1 MEKTTLTLAG
11 RALPVYAVDTLVI
24 GSGCAGLNAVDWL
37 YSFGRRDI
45 ALLTEGMNMGT
56 SRNTGSDKQTYYKL
70 SISSDGADSVRQMAE
85 TLFSGGGV
93 HGDLALVEAACSLRC
108 FMKLANLGVPFPTNE
123 YGEYTGYKTDHDPRQ
138 RGTSAGPL
146 TSKYMTEA
154 LETNIRQKNIRIFD
168 QMQAAR
174 LLISENT
181 VRGALAVDLRDRSP
195 NGLTLFAANQIILA
209 TGGPADIYAQSV
221 YPCGHRGASGLA
233 IEAGAEM
240 ANLQEWQYGLASV
253 DFRWNVSGTYQ
264 QVLPRYISVDE
275 DGVEREFLLDYFETP
290 EKALDAVFLKGYQWP
305 FDVRKVSGSSLIDLI
320 AHHETAVLGRKIY
333 MDFRTDPK
341 GLRSDFSG
349 LATETVEYLSNSG
362 ALLPTPIARLAR
374 MNPDAIALYQAH
386 GIDLYAQP
394 MRVAV
399 CAQHSNGGIAVDAN
413 WRTSIHGL
421 YAAGECAGTFGVYRP
436 GGSALNSTQVGSLR
450 AAEHIANTTT
460 ERPFQK
466 SEFKASARALET
478 WLEPLLQMKADATVG
493 NESRRLLR
501 NFQQRM
507 SENAAHLR
515 NPSAMAALM
524 SEIENL
530 LREFPS
536 RYPLAAPGG
545 FAQMLRIRD
554 TLLTQTAALSA
565 MLLSAKT
572 FGSRGAGLVCSSD
585 GQPLPGALSETKIV
599 PTLADGGDKVIATV
613 WTGASAQSHFI
624 SVRDIPAREDWFE
637 TVWRDYRARTAG
649 RRITDRHVNKS

>member
-1 MEKTTLTLAG
+1 METTTLTLAG
-11 RALPVYAVDTLVI
+11 RTLPVYALDTLVI
-24 GSGCAGLNAVDWL
+24 GSGCAGLNAADWL
-37 YSFGRRDI
+37 YSFGRRNI

-70 SISSDGADSVRQMAE
+70 SISSDGADSVQQMAE
-85 TLFSGGGV
+85 TLFSGGSV
-93 HGDLALVEAACSLRC
+93 HGDLALAEAACSLRC

-154 LETNIRQKNIRIFD
+154 LEADVRQKDIRIFD
-168 QMQAAR
+168 KMQAVR
-174 LLISENT
+174 LLVSEDT
-181 VRGALAVDLRDRSP
+181 VRGVLAIDLRNRSP
-195 NGLTLFAANQIILA
+195 EGLVLFAANQVILA
-209 TGGPADIYAQSV
+209 TGGPADVYAQSV

-253 DFRWNVSGTYQ
+253 GFRWNVSGTYQ
-264 QVLPRYISVDE
+264 QVLPRYISVDA
-275 DGVEREFLLDYFETP
+275 DGVEREFLPDYFETP
-290 EKALDAVFLKGYQWP
+290 EQALDAVFLKGYQWP
-305 FDVRKVSGSSLIDLI
+305 FDVRKVPGSSLVDLI
-320 AHHETAVLGRKIY
+320 VHHETAVLGRKVY

-341 GLRSDFSG
+341 GLRPDFSG
-349 LATETVEYLSNSG
+349 LAAETVEYLSNSG
-362 ALLPTPIARLAR
+362 ALLPTPIARLAH

-386 GIDLYAQP
+386 GIDLYTQP
-394 MRVAV
+394 MEVAV
-399 CAQHSNGGIAVDAN
+399 CAQHSNGGIAVDAS
-413 WRTSIHGL
+413 WQTSIHGL

-450 AAEHIANTTT
+450 AAEHIADTTT
-460 ERPFQK
+460 EQPFRK
-466 SEFKASARALET
+466 AEFEASARALEG
-478 WLEPLLQMKADATVG
+478 WLEPLLQVKVDPAAG
-493 NESRRLLR
+493 SGSCQLLR

-515 NPSAMAALM
+515 SSSAMSALA
-524 SEIENL
+524 SEIEEL

-554 TLLTQTAALSA
+554 TLLTQAAVLSA
-565 MLLSAKT
+565 MRLSAET
-572 FGSRGAGLVCSSD
+572 FGSRGAGLVCSPD
-585 GQPLPGALSETKIV
+585 GQPLPGALSEIKTV
-599 PTLADGGDKVIATV
+599 PALAEGSDQVLTTV
-613 WTGASAQSHFI
+613 WTGTSAQSHFTP
-624 SVRDIPAREDWFE
+624 VRAIPEREDWFE

-649 RRITDRHVNKS
+649 RG

>member
-1 MEKTTLTLAG
+1 METTTLTLAG
-11 RALPVYAVDTLVI
+11 RTLPVYALDTLVI
-24 GSGCAGLNAVDWL
+24 GSGCAGLNAADWL
-37 YSFGRRDI
+37 YSFGRRNI

-70 SISSDGADSVRQMAE
+70 SISSDGADSVQQMAE
-85 TLFSGGGV
+85 TLFSGGSV
-93 HGDLALVEAACSLRC
+93 HGDLALAEAACSLRC

-154 LETNIRQKNIRIFD
+154 LEADVRQKDIRIFD
-168 QMQAAR
+168 KMQAVR
-174 LLISENT
+174 LLVSENT
-181 VRGALAVDLRDRSP
+181 VRGVLAIDLRNHSP
-195 NGLTLFAANQIILA
+195 EGLVLFAANQVILA
-209 TGGPADIYAQSV
+209 TGGPADVYAQSV

-253 DFRWNVSGTYQ
+253 GFRWNVSGTYQ
-264 QVLPRYISVDE
+264 QVLPRYISVDA
-275 DGVEREFLLDYFETP
+275 DGVEREFLPDYFETP
-290 EKALDAVFLKGYQWP
+290 ERALDAVFLKGYQWP
-305 FDVRKVSGSSLIDLI
+305 FDVRKVPGSSLVDLI
-320 AHHETAVLGRKIY
+320 VHHETAVLGRKVY

-341 GLRSDFSG
+341 GLRPDFSG
-349 LATETVEYLSNSG
+349 LAAETVEYLSNSG
-362 ALLPTPIARLAR
+362 ALLPTPTARLAH
-374 MNPDAIALYQAH
+374 MNPDAIALYKAH
-386 GIDLYAQP
+386 GIDLYTQP
-394 MRVAV
+394 MEVAV
-399 CAQHSNGGIAVDAN
+399 CAQHSNGGIAVDAS
-413 WRTSIHGL
+413 WQTSIHGL

-450 AAEHIANTTT
+450 AAEHIADTTT
-460 ERPFQK
+460 EQPFRK
-466 SEFKASARALET
+466 AEFEASARALEG
-478 WLEPLLQMKADATVG
+478 WLEPLLQVKVDPAAG
-493 NESRRLLR
+493 SGSCQLLR

-515 NPSAMAALM
+515 SSSAMSALA
-524 SEIENL
+524 SEIEEL

-554 TLLTQTAALSA
+554 TLLTQAAVLSA
-565 MLLSAKT
+565 MRLSAET
-572 FGSRGAGLVCSSD
+572 FGSRGAGLVCSPD
-585 GQPLPGALSETKIV
+585 GQPLPGALSEIKTV
-599 PTLADGGDKVIATV
+599 PALAEGSDQVLTTV
-613 WTGASAQSHFI
+613 WTGTSAQSHFTP
-624 SVRDIPAREDWFE
+624 VRAIPEREDWFE

-649 RRITDRHVNKS
+649 RG